1 MTANYGRVVVRKF
14 DTVHY
19 EGTDPET
26 SEPYSFDVFKMVFQ
40 GISDGPIPGDVYVQ
54 VPAGD
59 GYQVDVLTYSNNV
72 DGKGLNA
79 VLKYSAKSGV
89 NIVQGIDNVVT
100 MPALADCLPSNA
112 LNYPNPVESGI
123 TYDLRKDRSWSYAPP
138 IRNDGKGF
146 VKGSLTAFTND
157 WFSYNTSNNLT
168 SGFVPPAYTGPG
180 LSDYYIQGQFFIDL
194 GLLKPSEAPTWY
206 NWACHTTVTTKI
218 SPPTTVRI
226 SF

>member
-123 TYDLRKDRSWSYAPP
+123 TYDLRK
-138 IRNDGKGF
+138 
-146 VKGSLTAFTND
+146 
-157 WFSYNTSNNLT
+157 
-168 SGFVPPAYTGPG
+168 
-180 LSDYYIQGQFFIDL
+180 IDL
-194 GLLKPSEAPTWY
+194 GVMLS
-206 NWACHTTVTTKI
+206 
-218 SPPTTVRI
+218 R
-226 SF
+226 